1 MTLLP
6 ILAAVAAL
14 SQPGASHPASAKPP
28 AAPPPEL
35 WRGALVGMPLAQVQ
49 AMFPKGYGAG
59 GTGVEGGGAPGWAMA
74 EQVYGRS
81 GIATFYFRSGL
92 LSEVLVELNDVKPNS
107 TRTNFEQARDLKAA
121 LSDYYGKPATCV
133 DTDKRGLDRLDCR
146 WEHNGVQVGLSYQDF
161 GGQSPVLDV
170 AVKQIIPKPYNPG
183 AIFGRKAKRL

>member
-14 SQPGASHPASAKPP
+14 AKPA

-35 WRGALVGMPLAQVQ
+35 WRGALVGMPIAQIQ
-49 AMFPKGYGAG
+49 ALFPQGYGSG
-59 GTGVEGGGAPGWAMA
+59 GMGVEGGGTPGWAMA

-81 GIATFYFRSGL
+81 GVATFYFRNGG
-92 LSEVLVELNDVKPNS
+92 LSEVLVELKDVKANS

-121 LSDYYGKPATCV
+121 LSDYYGKPETCV
-133 DTDKRGLDRLDCR
+133 DSAKRGLDRLDCR
-146 WEHNGVQVGLSYQDF
+146 WNHNGVQVGLSYQDF

-170 AVKQIIPKPYNPG
+170 AVKQIIPKPYNAG
-183 AIFGRKAKRL
+183 AIFGHKAKKL